1 MLATEFSADDSSA
14 PAAVGR
20 ISESATARVVDTS
33 QERRVWIDTHDW
45 ILYRAGLLLEQRARG
60 SERLLLLS
68 DLGGNPLG
76 RAPAGKRPVT
86 ERTLPEGPIRERV
99 GPLTGLRALLPRLA
113 AEGPASILAVL
124 DAEEKTVARIA
135 VDGPF
140 AVAGTAGAVT
150 RVRVETLRGYGK
162 DADRV
167 EGVLAATPGLAPAGS
182 SLFAALAGNQGLTP
196 GVHRSKPDSRFS
208 AKAPA
213 GEVFADTF
221 RQLLEIVQDNVDG
234 TLREL
239 DTEFLHD
246 FRVAVRRGRSVLK
259 AADGVVAEPV
269 RAKYSAEL
277 KWLGDATSVPRDLDV
292 QLLDFGAGL
301 SAVDVTA
308 AEPFRLLLER
318 RCRKSHGALNRALR
332 TARFGALL
340 SGWAEELARPVQG
353 GPTATK
359 PVGRV
364 AHDLLS
370 RTWLRVGKL
379 GSSITPES
387 PAESLH
393 DLRKRCK
400 ELRYLLEFFG
410 CLYDPRAHKAIVD
423 ELKQLQ
429 DNLGEFQDFEAQW
442 FLVRDCAIELRGTDA
457 PIETLLTMG
466 LMAHDLR
473 HRQEAARADF
483 AARWSRFH
491 DKENR
496 ARFAAMVAAR

>member
-1 MLATEFSADDSSA
+1 
-14 PAAVGR
+14 VGL
-20 ISESATARVVDTS
+20 ITESASARIVETN

-45 ILYRAGLLLEQRARG
+45 SLYRAGLLLEQRARG
-60 SERLLLLS
+60 SEGFLLLS
-68 DLGGNPLG
+68 DLSGNPLG

-99 GPLTGLRALLPRLA
+99 GPLTGIRALLPRLA
-113 AEGPASILAVL
+113 AEGPAAVLAVL
-124 DAEEKTVARIA
+124 DADEKTVARIA

-140 AVAGTAGAVT
+140 AVDGADGAVT
-150 RVRVETLRGYGK
+150 RVRVEALRGYGK
-162 DADRV
+162 DAQRI
-167 EGVLAATPGLAPAGS
+167 EGVLAATPGLAPAGG
-182 SLFAALAGNQGLTP
+182 SLFVALAGNQGLTP

-208 AKAPA
+208 AKAPT
-213 GEVFADTF
+213 GEVFADAF
-221 RQLLEIVQDNVDG
+221 RQLLEIEQDNVDG

-246 FRVAVRRGRSVLK
+246 LRVAVRRARSVLK

-277 KWLGDATSVPRDLDV
+277 KWLGDATSEPRDLDV

-301 SAVDVTA
+301 APADAAA
-308 AEPFRLLLER
+308 AEPFRLLLHR
-318 RCRKSHGALNRALR
+318 RCRRSHSALNRALR
-332 TARFGALL
+332 SARFQALL
-340 SGWAEELARPVQG
+340 TGWAQDLARPGKG
-353 GPTATK
+353 GPIATT

-364 AHDLLS
+364 ARDLLS
-370 RTWLRVGKL
+370 RTWLRVGKQ
-379 GSSITPES
+379 GSAITPES

-400 ELRYLLEFFG
+400 ELRYLLEFFA
-410 CLYDPRAHKAIVD
+410 CLYDSRAHKAIVD

-442 FLVRDCAIELRGTDA
+442 FLVRECAAELRGTDA
-457 PIETLLTMG
+457 PIDTLLTMG

-473 HRQEAARADF
+473 HRQEMARADF
-483 AARWSRFH
+483 AARWGRFH

>member
-1 MLATEFSADDSSA
+1 LTTEFSADDASA
-14 PAAVGR
+14 RAAVGL
-20 ISESATARVVDTS
+20 ITESAAARVVEAN

-45 ILYRAGLLLEQRARG
+45 SLYRAGMLLEQRARG
-60 SERLLLLS
+60 PENVLLLS
-68 DLGGNPLG
+68 DLSGNPLG
-76 RAPAGKRPVT
+76 RAPAGRRPVT

-113 AEGPASILAVL
+113 ADGPASVLAVL
-124 DAEEKTVARIA
+124 DADEKTVARIA

-140 AVAGTAGAVT
+140 AVDGADRAVT
-150 RVRVETLRGYGK
+150 RVRVEALRGYDK
-162 DADRV
+162 DALRV

-182 SLFAALAGNQGLTP
+182 SLFAALASNHGLTP
-196 GVHRSKPDSRFS
+196 GVHRSKPDSRFA

-221 RQLLEIVQDNVDG
+221 RQLLNIVADNVDG

-246 FRVAVRRGRSVLK
+246 LRVAVRRGRSVLK
-259 AADGVVAEPV
+259 AAGGVVAEPV

-277 KWLGDATSVPRDLDV
+277 KWLGDATSLPRDLDV

-301 SAVDVTA
+301 TPVDVAA

-318 RCRKSHGALNRALR
+318 RCRKSHSALNRALR
-332 TARFGALL
+332 SARFESLL
-340 SGWAEELARPVQG
+340 TGWAQELARPGEG
-353 GPTATK
+353 GPTAAA
-359 PVGRV
+359 PIGRV
-364 AHDLLS
+364 ARDLLS
-370 RTWLRVGKL
+370 RTWLRVGKQ
-379 GSSITPES
+379 GSAITPES
-387 PAESLH
+387 PAEALH

-400 ELRYLLEFFG
+400 ELRYLLEFFA
-410 CLYDPRAHKAIVD
+410 CLYDPRSHKAIVD

-442 FLVRDCAIELRGTDA
+442 FLVRDCAAELRGTDA
-457 PIETLLTMG
+457 PIDTLLTMG
-466 LMAHDLR
+466 VMAHDLR
-473 HRQEAARADF
+473 HRQELARADF

-491 DKENR
+491 DKDNR
-496 ARFAAMVAAR
+496 KRFEAMVAAR

>member
-1 MLATEFSADDSSA
+1 
-14 PAAVGR
+14 VGR
-20 ISESATARVVDTS
+20 ITEAATARVVETT

-45 ILYRAGLLLEQRARG
+45 SLYRAGLLLEQRERGARSGNEPGARG

-68 DLGGNPLG
+68 DLGGTPLG

-86 ERTLPEGPIRERV
+86 ERTLPEGPIADRV
-99 GPLTGLRALLPRLA
+99 GPLTGLRALLPRLV
-113 AEGPASILAVL
+113 AEGSASLLAVL

-140 AVAGTAGAVT
+140 AADGGTSAAVT
-150 RVRVETLRGYGK
+150 RVRVEPLRGYDK
-162 DADRV
+162 DAERI
-167 EGVLAATPGLAPAGS
+167 EEVLATTPGLTPAGR
-182 SLFAALAGNQGLTP
+182 SLFAALAADHGLTP
-196 GVHRSKPDSRFS
+196 GVHRSKPESKFS
-208 AKAPA
+208 PKTAA
-213 GEVFADTF
+213 GDVFADTF
-221 RQLLEIVQDNVDG
+221 RQLLEIVRDNVDG

-246 FRVAVRRGRSVLK
+246 LRVAVRRARSVLK
-259 AADGVVAEPV
+259 AADGVVAAEV

-277 KWLGDATSVPRDLDV
+277 KWLGDATSEPRDLDV

-301 SAVDVTA
+301 TPVDAAAV
-308 AEPFRLLLER
+308 EPFRLLLQR
-318 RCRKSHGALNRALR
+318 RGRRSHTTLNRALR
-332 TARFGALL
+332 STRFEAVLD
-340 SGWAEELARPVQG
+340 GWAHELARVGAG
-353 GPTATK
+353 GPTATA

-364 AHDLLS
+364 SRDLLS

-379 GSSITPES
+379 GCSITPES

-400 ELRYLLEFFG
+400 ELRYLLEFFA
-410 CLYDPRAHKAIVD
+410 CLYDPRTHKALVD

-429 DNLGEFQDFEAQW
+429 DNLGDFQDFEAQW
-442 FLVRDCAIELRGTDA
+442 FLVRDSAAELRGTDA

-466 LMAHDLR
+466 RMAHDLR
-473 HRQEAARADF
+473 HRQELARADF
-483 AARWSRFH
+483 AARWSRFY

-496 ARFAAMVAAR
+496 KRFEAMVAAR